1 MKIFNTIKGDIIP
14 NFSKDE
20 YYIKYNVSDEFIGKA
35 EFINGDI
42 KNVLVR
48 YDFNKN
54 RWSSIKSGLKKV
66 IEYYTEVNGFVE
78 WMETQ
83 NKLCLETHLE
93 IYNAF
98 DEEDKYSDNEKDR

>member
-1 MKIFNTIKGDIIP
+1 MKRFNTIKGEVIP
-14 NFSKDE
+14 PKSEDDVSIRFNF
-20 YYIKYNVSDEFIGKA
+20 SDEFIAKA
-35 EFINGDI
+35 ELSNGDI
-42 KNVLVR
+42 KNTLVR

-98 DEEDKYSDNEKDR
+98 DEEDKYSDHEKDR